1 MSVGKLP
8 EGEMPSGERLPEWVN
23 QIRGIFE
30 KIKGNKKIFRKLTK
44 YARDD
49 LEIIEKSREKGSITE
64 LPTHQSTQGGRC
76 GVSCPP
82 RADAPPP
89 ISVEAI
95 RPRRGKPWSLTILG
109 RYSRLVAYK

>member
-64 LPTHQSTQGGRC
+64 LPTHQSAQGGLSRGASQYWEDIRDWLHNNALFDSWC
-76 GVSCPP
+76 GVEN
-82 RADAPPP
+82 
-89 ISVEAI
+89 IE
-95 RPRRGKPWSLTILG
+95 G
-109 RYSRLVAYK
+109 

>member
-82 RADAPPP
+82 RADKVVELHTYNKLI
-89 ISVEAI
+89 ISSQGRLA
-95 RPRRGKPWSLTILG
+95 RPK
-109 RYSRLVAYK
+109 